1 MKILLKNIVIFSF
14 IGIILYLW
22 HRKSFPFI
30 NLPLPHYIVFF
41 FIIILLSIISDVIDF
56 TKHRKYKSYK
66 DKNKFLIVLRELL
79 FSAIIYI
86 SLSFLWRLL
95 IRDSSLNTSSVISGL
110 IGILIGRTIVI
121 LRRYKKDNNDN
132 EDEVF
137 EDGW

>member
-1 MKILLKNIVIFSF
+1 M
-14 IGIILYLW
+14 
-22 HRKSFPFI
+22 
-30 NLPLPHYIVFF
+30 
-41 FIIILLSIISDVIDF
+41 IDF